1 MHTDQS
7 LTHNHGLNSNLEV
20 AIYNNHAHYQ
30 HLYDLIAELKS
41 YGTYTIGSDEPLSE
55 ELQDK
60 VDQTIVD
67 YLNGT
72 HLFMCF
78 NPEVNKNSKIYP
90 PEGSLCGLLS
100 LSIKEIPVHEPKS
113 GIDAMQSTM
122 LTITALKGAM
132 QSASKG
138 DFDLSEHFKAVSA
151 LNPSLAQTNTSSDIA
166 STTAQDTTSIA
177 DPTTATDSSL
187 EGPSDTNQE
196 AALSDPSSLS
206 TSTNHNSMFDH
217 MSSED
222 LKAKVAAAQATLDA
236 LNALNAQ
243 KAAQEQAALEQAQAQ
258 EQSQD
263 GNNSDSSD
271 SAKEHKE
278 EQAKQEHYCFINRVY
293 IRPQERHQGAATK
306 LLEQAIS
313 FAKEQECQQI
323 ILSTIATYQSALN
336 LYQKMGFTELDPNK
350 LPENIKVKARTIYLG
365 LTLQEPENSHA

>member
-1 MHTDQS
+1 MYTDQS

-20 AIYNNHAHYQ
+20 ALYNNHAHYQ

-78 NPEVNKNSKIYP
+78 NSEVNKNSKIYP

-151 LNPSLAQTNTSSDIA
+151 LNPSLAQTNTSSGTA
-166 STTAQDTTSIA
+166 TTIAQDTTSIA
-177 DPTTATDSSL
+177 NSTTATDSSL
-187 EGPSDTNQE
+187 EGQSDTNQE

-258 EQSQD
+258 EQD
-263 GNNSDSSD
+263 GNNSDGSD
-271 SAKEHKE
+271 SAKDHED

-365 LTLQEPENSHA
+365 LTLQEPENSQA

>member
-1 MHTDQS
+1 MYKDQS

-20 AIYNNHAHYQ
+20 ALYNNHAHYQ

-151 LNPSLAQTNTSSDIA
+151 LNPSLAQTNTSSDTTNIA
-166 STTAQDTTSIA
+166 APTS
-177 DPTTATDSSL
+177 ATDSSE
-187 EGPSDTNQE
+187 EGQSDTNQE
-196 AALSDPSSLS
+196 DALSDPSSLS

-278 EQAKQEHYCFINRVY
+278 EPAKQEHYCFINRVY

>member
-1 MHTDQS
+1 
-7 LTHNHGLNSNLEV
+7 
-20 AIYNNHAHYQ
+20 
-30 HLYDLIAELKS
+30 
-41 YGTYTIGSDEPLSE
+41 
-55 ELQDK
+55 
-60 VDQTIVD
+60 
-67 YLNGT
+67 
-72 HLFMCF
+72 MCF

-151 LNPSLAQTNTSSDIA
+151 LNPSLTQTNTSYDIA

-177 DPTTATDSSL
+177 DSTTATDSSL
-187 EGPSDTNQE
+187 EGQSDTNQE

-206 TSTNHNSMFDH
+206 TSTNQNSMFDH
-217 MSSED
+217 ISSED

-271 SAKEHKE
+271 SAKEHKD

-350 LPENIKVKARTIYLG
+350 LPENIKIKARTIYLG
-365 LTLQEPENSHA
+365 LTLQEPENSQV

>member
-1 MHTDQS
+1 MCTDQS

-20 AIYNNHAHYQ
+20 ALYNNHAHYQ

-78 NPEVNKNSKIYP
+78 NSEVNKNSKIYP

-271 SAKEHKE
+271 SAKEHKDE
-278 EQAKQEHYCFINRVY
+278 PAKQEHYCFINRVY

-336 LYQKMGFTELDPNK
+336 LYQKMGFKELDHNK
-350 LPENIKVKARTIYLG
+350 LPENIKIKARTIYLG
-365 LTLQEPENSHA
+365 LTLQEPENSQA

>member
-1 MHTDQS
+1 MYTDQS
-7 LTHNHGLNSNLEV
+7 LTHNHELNNNLEV
-20 AIYNNHAHYQ
+20 ALYNNHAHYQ

-100 LSIKEIPVHEPKS
+100 LSIKEVPVHEAKN

-151 LNPSLAQTNTSSDIA
+151 LNPSLAKDNTS
-166 STTAQDTTSIA
+166 
-177 DPTTATDSSL
+177 PTPISDSSL
-187 EGPSDTNQE
+187 EEQSDDNNEAVIADSNSPALNTN
-196 AALSDPSSLS
+196 
-206 TSTNHNSMFDH
+206 NHSIFDN

-236 LNALNAQ
+236 INALNAQ
-243 KAAQEQAALEQAQAQ
+243 KAAQEQEVLEQAQAR

-263 GNNSDSSD
+263 GNNSDGSD
-271 SAKEHKE
+271 STKDHKDE
-278 EQAKQEHYCFINRVY
+278 PAKQEHYCFINRVY